1 MSNESVTEYLY
12 IFQHQDVN
20 CDLLNEIQN
29 DWMDDVLL
37 THAASLKNV
46 SHFVNKIILFF
57 KLKILIFDFHTRI
70 HNTDLSSIFPSIFM
84 LALLMSEFSALRAG
98 LKVFADTGVRS
109 FSPRVAVLTLNMLSV
124 VPRKGT
130 RLWRLK
136 IYFTVLCPL
145 IKVLIQVIKCGF
157 F

>member
-1 MSNESVTEYLY
+1 M
-12 IFQHQDVN
+12 
-20 CDLLNEIQN
+20 
-29 DWMDDVLL
+29 

-84 LALLMSEFSALRAG
+84 LALLMSEFSALLAG

-130 RLWRLK
+130 RLS
-136 IYFTVLCPL
+136 
-145 IKVLIQVIKCGF
+145 F
-157 F
+157 FCFLMSIFFISISSNGDFAGRSLSRM